1 MQLRRFVL
9 SQPAEALLLDDG
21 ANLGESF
28 LDHVLGH
35 RATFARKLAQQ
46 MRNLVHIPVEQI
58 EPITTLFTKQFAEYF
73 GLFAAAVEHWIGG
86 TRFSRVGASSSDQA
100 SFPDGYCLFYY
111 PCSWAGSILPFTG
124 QSEKSGGSSPGGHG

>member
-73 GLFAAAVEHWIGG
+73 GLFAAAVEHVLQLSHTFPIGK
-86 TRFSRVGASSSDQA
+86 TV
-100 SFPDGYCLFYY
+100 LVN
-111 PCSWAGSILPFTG
+111 
-124 QSEKSGGSSPGGHG
+124 EKTCVVRWS